1 MALSAFVMIMA
12 GKNYELGLL
21 TAQRA
26 LQINPNIPQVSLFA
40 GNSIMFSG
48 GDLDKALECFNQAL
62 KTSPLDPTAY
72 LYYTSIAWIK
82 LALGKIDE
90 AVEASKN
97 SVQMNPGWVSALW
110 LLSAALAEQGDVK
123 SAKDLVDQILVLDQ
137 TTSITKISNSL
148 KINSPLLME
157 SLMNGLRKAG
167 LPEK

>member
-1 MALSAFVMIMA
+1 M
-12 GKNYELGLL
+12 
-21 TAQRA
+21 
-26 LQINPNIPQVSLFA
+26 
-40 GNSIMFSG
+40 
-48 GDLDKALECFNQAL
+48 
-62 KTSPLDPTAY
+62 DPAAY

-82 LALGKIDE
+82 LAWGEIDE
-90 AVEASKN
+90 AVEASKK

-123 SAKDLVDQILVLDQ
+123 SAKDLVDQILVLDE

-167 LPEK
+167 LPEE